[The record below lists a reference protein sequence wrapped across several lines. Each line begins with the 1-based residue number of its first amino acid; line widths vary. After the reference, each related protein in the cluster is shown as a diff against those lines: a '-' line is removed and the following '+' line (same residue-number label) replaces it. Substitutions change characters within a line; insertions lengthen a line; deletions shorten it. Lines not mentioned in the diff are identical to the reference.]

1 MSELIRF
8 EKVSKAYTSTD
19 IRTHALRDVDFSISA
34 GEFVS
39 VSGPSG
45 CGKSTLMNLLGL
57 LDFPD
62 SGTVTAFGS
71 TFTHHD
77 EAQLTRLRR
86 GNIGFIFQ
94 AFNLIEDL
102 TILQNVEMP
111 LHYVDRSAGDRRS
124 RATDLLEQVGLGGRL
139 SHHPSQLSGGQQQRV
154 AIARALAPKPKLIVA
169 DEPTGNLDSQN
180 SLAIMEL
187 LEQLTDTGA
196 GVVIVTHAPE
206 LAERAQRRIS
216 MKDGQVIGLDRRP

>member
-8 EKVSKAYTSTD
+8 DKVSKAYVSTD
-19 IRTHALRDVDFSISA
+19 VRTHALRDVDFHVSA

-62 SGTVTAFGS
+62 SGAVTAFGS

-77 EAQLTRLRR
+77 ENQLTRLRR

-102 TILQNVEMP
+102 TILENVEMP
-111 LHYVDRSAGDRRS
+111 LHYVDGATGDRRS
-124 RATDLLEQVGLGGRL
+124 RAKALLEQVGLGGRL
-139 SHHPSQLSGGQQQRV
+139 SHRPSQLSGGQQQRV
-154 AIARALAPKPKLIVA
+154 AIARALAPEPKLIVA

-187 LEQLTDTGA
+187 LEQLTETGA
-196 GVVIVTHAPE
+196 GLVIVTHAPE
-206 LAERAQRRIS
+206 LADRAQRRIR
-216 MKDGQVIGLDRRP
+216 MKDGQIVGVDGRH